1 MALSG
6 LQHRYKSRLYVSQVK
21 ESTFGGGAALAKYVD
36 TPPIPRIR
44 PTTIYRTDEELANN
58 VDGMTKQIPIG
69 SILNP
74 VTLSGLWPSTETL
87 LWISAFAMGDDAV
100 DGAGTNR
107 THAITMCVP
116 TDFPGSFS
124 IEQHLSTATANTS
137 TDYLNHGCVIDGF
150 TVNGA
155 RDGLASV
162 DVTISGSGHVG
173 TATNQTEGSLG
184 NLMTGGDYFSN
195 QKIQISFQA
204 ASGEGDSQWD
214 GTLTAPS
221 VAGTFANARST
232 VLSEAIES
240 WSLSYTNGWVWTR
253 AGGNSAGAGAFGSQ
267 PVLGR
272 SRQVSLTLNLAAY
285 TSVDA
290 FLKALSASTYADN
303 AEYTI
308 VIEGVSDVAAG
319 SSFRSFAYVL
329 PLVGIA
335 SDPEDGGGDI
345 NSIHQHSITFV
356 AKAETT
362 SSYKRLYGF
371 FETIGTSV
379 YNQ

>member
-21 ESTFGGGAALAKYVD
+21 ESTFGSGATLAKYVD

-44 PTTIYRTDEELANN
+44 PRTIYRTDEELANN

-69 SILNP
+69 FALDP
-74 VTLSGLWPSTETL
+74 VTLSGLWPTTDLL
-87 LWISAFAMGDDAV
+87 LWVSAFAMGDDAV
-100 DGAGTNR
+100 DPSGTNR
-107 THAITMCVP
+107 THAVTMCTP
-116 TDFPGSFS
+116 DAFPGSFS

-137 TDYLNHGCVIDGF
+137 TDYLNHGCVIDSF
-150 TVNGA
+150 TLSGG
-155 RDGLASV
+155 RDGLASL
-162 DVTISGSGHVG
+162 DFTISGSGHVG

-184 NLMTGGDYFSN
+184 NLLTNDYYSN
-195 QKIQISFQA
+195 QKIAISFVA

-214 GTLTAPS
+214 GTIAAPS
-221 VAGTFANARST
+221 AAGTFANARST

-240 WSLSYTNGWVWTR
+240 WSLTYTNGWVWTR
-253 AGGNSAGAGAFGSQ
+253 AGGSSSGAGAYGVQ

-272 SRQVSLTLNLAAY
+272 NRQVTLTLNLAAY

-290 FLKALSASTYADN
+290 FVKALAASTQADN

-308 VIEGVSDVAAG
+308 VIEGVTDTAAG

-329 PLVGIA
+329 PLVGIQ

-371 FETIGTSV
+371 FENVGTSV
-379 YNQ
+379 FNQ